1 MVEKFKSFK
10 RWLCAGAVMLS
21 ASLAQAAGNFAATDS
36 ITTQMKNLQ
45 QDVSQEITPIAIGV
59 VVAVALLIA
68 GRGLI
73 KKFFK
78 I

>member
-1 MVEKFKSFK
+1 MKKIVA
-10 RWLCAGAVMLS
+10 LG
-21 ASLAQAAGNFAATDS
+21 SLAIVTAANAAGNFAATD
-36 ITTQMKNLQ
+36 TLVNQMNLLK
-45 QDVSQEITPIAIGV
+45 QDVSGEITPIAIGTC
-59 VVAVALLIA
+59 VAVAFLVA